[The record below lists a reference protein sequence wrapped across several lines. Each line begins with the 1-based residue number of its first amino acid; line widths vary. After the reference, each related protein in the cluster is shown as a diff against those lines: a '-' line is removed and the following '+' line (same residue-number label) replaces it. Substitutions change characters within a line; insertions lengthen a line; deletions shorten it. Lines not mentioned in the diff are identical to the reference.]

1 MATVRIS
8 RCLFLQLCIIIVVYT
23 IVASEAC
30 FAVNE
35 RLDFSGLLSEICKTK
50 SSTHLLLAA
59 GHVGDMAR
67 YTAGGGEKNDR
78 LSSRKCTKTR
88 DGEGVR
94 EMENCGKRQDGWSDR
109 SLIRHYPRKDLKNH
123 DWIRFPEKETAKDRG
138 RRNGWRARVFNGP
151 VSQWNRQYWPHRHY
165 R

>member
-30 FAVNE
+30 FAANE

-59 GHVGDMAR
+59 GHVGDVAR
-67 YTAGGGEKNDR
+67 YTAGGGR
-78 LSSRKCTKTR
+78 RTTVCLQ
-88 DGEGVR
+88 
-94 EMENCGKRQDGWSDR
+94 ENVQK
-109 SLIRHYPRKDLKNH
+109 H
-123 DWIRFPEKETAKDRG
+123 ETAREYEKWKIAERG
-138 RRNGWRARVFNGP
+138 KTVGVIE
-151 VSQWNRQYWPHRHY
+151 V
-165 R
+165 